1 MKENQEIRESFDNGD
16 MLNTEIEI
24 AILKRVEQKRLK
36 GETVILSDIQA
47 EVLEEFY
54 ARLSKADKKRAKA
67 FIDDNKEIRKM
78 KELIEQMG
86 ESNKFKDQQ
95 QGE

>member
-1 MKENQEIRESFDNGD
+1 MKENQEIRESFDDGD

-24 AILKRVEQKRLK
+24 AILKRVEQKRLN

-54 ARLSKADKKRAKA
+54 DRLSKADKKRAKA
-67 FIDDNKEIRKM
+67 FIEDNKEISKM
-78 KELIEQMG
+78 KELIEQME

>member
-1 MKENQEIRESFDNGD
+1 MKEDQEIREAINNGG

-24 AILKRVEQKRLK
+24 AILKRVEQKRLN

-54 ARLSKADKKRAKA
+54 DRLSKADKKRVKA
-67 FIDDNKEIRKM
+67 FIEDNKEIRKM
-78 KELIEQMG
+78 KELIEQME

>member
-1 MKENQEIRESFDNGD
+1 MNQYI
-16 MLNTEIEI
+16 
-24 AILKRVEQKRLK
+24 K
-36 GETVILSDIQA
+36 
-47 EVLEEFY
+47 
-54 ARLSKADKKRAKA
+54 DKSKA
-67 FIDDNKEIRKM
+67 FIEDNKEIRKM

>member
-1 MKENQEIRESFDNGD
+1 MKESQEMRESFDNGG

-24 AILKRVEQKRLK
+24 AILKRIEQKRLK

-54 ARLSKADKKRAKA
+54 DRLSKADKKRAKA
-67 FIDDNKEIRKM
+67 FIEDNKEDERAYRTDERI
-78 KELIEQMG
+78 
-86 ESNKFKDQQ
+86 
-95 QGE
+95 

>member
-1 MKENQEIRESFDNGD
+1 MKEDQEIREAINNGGI
-16 MLNTEIEI
+16 LNTEIEI
-24 AILKRVEQKRLK
+24 AILKRVEQKRLN

-54 ARLSKADKKRAKA
+54 DRLSKADKKRAKA
-67 FIDDNKEIRKM
+67 FIEDNKEIRKM
-78 KELIEQMG
+78 RELIEQMG

>member
-1 MKENQEIRESFDNGD
+1 MNQYIKDKSKDF
-16 MLNTEIEI
+16 IE
-24 AILKRVEQKRLK
+24 
-36 GETVILSDIQA
+36 
-47 EVLEEFY
+47 
-54 ARLSKADKKRAKA
+54 
-67 FIDDNKEIRKM
+67 DNKEIRKM

>member
-1 MKENQEIRESFDNGD
+1 MKENKEIRESFDNGD

-24 AILKRVEQKRLK
+24 AILKRVEQKRLN

-54 ARLSKADKKRAKA
+54 DRLSKADKKRAKA
-67 FIDDNKEIRKM
+67 FINDNKEIRKM

-86 ESNKFKDQQ
+86 ESN
-95 QGE
+95 

>member
-1 MKENQEIRESFDNGD
+1 MKEDQEIREAINNGG

-24 AILKRVEQKRLK
+24 AILKRVEQKRLN

-54 ARLSKADKKRAKA
+54 DRLSKADKKRAKA
-67 FIDDNKEIRKM
+67 FIEDNKEIRKM
-78 KELIEQMG
+78 KELIEQME

>member
-1 MKENQEIRESFDNGD
+1 MKENQEIREAINNGG

-24 AILKRVEQKRLK
+24 AILKRVEQKRLN

-54 ARLSKADKKRAKA
+54 DRLSKADKKRAKA
-67 FIDDNKEIRKM
+67 FIEDNKEIRKM

-86 ESNKFKDQQ
+86 ESN
-95 QGE
+95 